1 MDVNAPG
8 RQEQGAPARRRLFD
22 IGGFTGEFLIFPTQ
36 ADGIGKLRP

>member
-1 MDVNAPG
+1 VTG
-8 RQEQGAPARRRLFD
+8 EVRRLFD